1 MPIGVC
7 VLCWRNWL
15 LGAGFVIV
23 DSETTTL
30 LRMDGATYFGPYTMV
45 IGKMYYLILTGNDW
59 PIFPS
64 IAGFIVT
71 LGTFAALLALVWR
84 SKALFNFPLSLGI
97 TVFFLL
103 VPYWFAMNG
112 GYAPRFSIHL
122 LPLALL
128 SLMIFLNPYLQFKKR
143 LGPSNIP

>member
-15 LGAGFVIV
+15 LGVGFVIV

-59 PIFPS
+59 PTFPS
-64 IAGFIVT
+64 IAGFVVI
-71 LGTFAALLALVWR
+71 LGTFIALLSLVWR
-84 SKALFNFPLSLGI
+84 SKALSNFPLGLGL

-103 VPYWFAMNG
+103 VPYLVAFNG

-128 SLMIFLNPYLQFKKR
+128 SLMVFLNPYFRFKER
-143 LGPSNIP
+143 LESSNIP